1 MTEVATQPVTVEAA
15 LAEGREDVNGKTYL
29 VGMKGELVPQEIISA
44 QDLLMDETVRKIFFY
59 ARELS
64 DQVARFKKH
73 TADDIYAHLAL
84 LAQEY
89 GVVRGG
95 PKGNVML
102 ISHDGLKQIK
112 VRTADRVTFGPELQA
127 AKALV
132 DECLRDWSADAVAE
146 LRGFVTTAFQVD
158 KQGDVSPARMFA
170 LLRHNSTDERWQ
182 RAMRAIRDSI
192 RPIGTKEYFN
202 FYQRASHGAPW
213 TAVTIDLAA
222 A

>member
-1 MTEVATQPVTVEAA
+1 MTETTTQPETVEAA
-15 LAEGREDVNGKTYL
+15 LAEGRETFNGKPYL
-29 VGMKGELVPQEIISA
+29 IGPKGELMPEESVMA
-44 QDLLMDETVRKIFFY
+44 QDLLMDETVRKIMFF

-64 DQVARFKKH
+64 DQVARFKQH

-102 ISHDGLKQIK
+102 ISYDGLKKIN
-112 VRTADRVTFGPELQA
+112 VRTAERVTFGPELQA

-146 LRGFVTTAFQVD
+146 LRGFVSTAFQVD
-158 KQGDVSPARMFA
+158 KQGDVSPAKMFA
-170 LLRHNSTDERWQ
+170 LLRHDSTDARWQ
-182 RAMRAIRDSI
+182 QAMRAIRDSI

-202 FYQRASHGAPW
+202 FYQRATNTAPW
-213 TAVTIDLAA
+213 VAVTIDLAA